1 MIYNY
6 ILLAHLL
13 SATIWTGGH
22 LILSFTILPRVL
34 REKNIAEI
42 KRFES
47 GFEKIGIPALIIQ
60 VSSGFWLAHNQLP
73 DLGLWLQFDNPA
85 SQLIVFK
92 LSLLLATVLLA
103 VDARLRIIP
112 NLTENNLVSLA
123 YHIIPV
129 TIISVLFVIVGFSFK
144 TGLLL

>member
-1 MIYNY
+1 MYNY

-13 SATIWTGGH
+13 AATIWTGGH

-47 GFEKIGIPALIIQ
+47 GFEKIGIPALLVQ

-73 DLGLWLQFDNPA
+73 DLSQWLLFDNPV

-92 LSLLLATVLLA
+92 LTLLLATLLLA
-103 VDARLRIIP
+103 ADARLRIIP
-112 NLTENNLVSLA
+112 KLTENNLVSLA

>member
-1 MIYNY
+1 MYNY

-42 KRFES
+42 QRFES
-47 GFEKIGIPALIIQ
+47 GFEKIGIPALLIQ
-60 VSSGFWLAHNQLP
+60 VSSGFWLAYNQLP
-73 DLGLWLQFDNPA
+73 SFDLWLPFDNPV

-92 LSLLLATVLLA
+92 LSLLLATILLA
-103 VDARLRIIP
+103 LDARLRIIP
-112 NLTENNLVSLA
+112 KLTEDNLISLA

-129 TIISVLFVIVGFSFK
+129 TIISVLFVVVGFSFK
-144 TGLLL
+144 TGLLH

>member
-1 MIYNY
+1 MYNY

-13 SATIWTGGH
+13 AATIWTGGH

-42 KRFES
+42 QRFES
-47 GFEKIGIPALIIQ
+47 GFEKIGIPALLVQ

-73 DLGLWLQFDNPA
+73 DLSQWLLFDNPA

-92 LSLLLATVLLA
+92 LSLLLATVVLA
-103 VDARLRIIP
+103 ADARLRIIP
-112 NLTENNLVSLA
+112 KLTENNLVSLA